1 MLNTRQTITYPQTFP
16 PMLKMSNEEFV
27 EELRFLAA
35 AKLFELGRLS
45 AGKAAQ
51 LAEMER
57 VEFIYRLGSIGISAI
72 NLNEEE
78 IDSEIE
84 MARELAK

>member
-1 MLNTRQTITYPQTFP
+1 MLNTSQTITYPQTFP
-16 PMLKMSNEEFV
+16 PMLKMSNAEFV

-51 LAEMER
+51 LAEMKR
-57 VEFIYRLGSIGISAI
+57 VEFIDRLGSIGVSAI